1 MVDDIV
7 DIVEG
12 QKGAPD
18 QTLSAHVGS
27 GASDLEDPGVP
38 RSTAALFTAFF
49 MRIVGVCDQEVKL
62 VEFAADLVG
71 RRLFSKILRML
82 VRKASKR
89 WPGSH
94 LLWVLSLLLLPQ

>member
-49 MRIVGVCDQEVKL
+49 MRVVVVCDQEVKL
-62 VEFAADLVG
+62 VRFAEDLAG
-71 RRLFSKILRML
+71 PRLFSEFLRIPS
-82 VRKASKR
+82 A
-89 WPGSH
+89 GSGFN
-94 LLWVLSLLLLPQ
+94 